1 MPELQPPP
9 PPKVAQPPKVKRP
22 HRSRIELHALEANKR
37 RKIVAKKSA
46 AAAAS
51 AVDALADDLLS
62 RKPEAREH
70 AIDAQRQRDLVDALN
85 TPFDPALHALGKDGK
100 PVLTE
105 KGLWRKR
112 REFEQ
117 PPPKD
122 QESIDLATEKAGAAA
137 AGTFF
142 AVATMALGEEW
153 RPTLEEQSA
162 VTLATVKW
170 FQAHEWGDLPPGAV
184 VATVVLAYAIPRLQL
199 PATQEKIVGLWQS
212 LSGSQPRQ
220 PARVN
225 GAIPGTRTAQ
235 PLASVQ

>member
-1 MPELQPPP
+1 MPELQKKPVL
-9 PPKVAQPPKVKRP
+9 KKRP
-22 HRSRIELHALEANKR
+22 HRSRLELHAIEAAKR
-37 RKIVAKKSA
+37 KGTVQARSEIG
-46 AAAAS
+46 AAS

-70 AIDAQRQRDLVDALN
+70 AIEAERGRDRTDALGVA
-85 TPFDPALHALGKDGK
+85 FDPAQHAVNHDGR
-100 PVLTE
+100 PVLTD

-117 PPPKD
+117 PPAKD
-122 QESIDLATEKAGAAA
+122 EESIALATEKAGAAA

-153 RPTLEEQSA
+153 RPTVEEQSA

-184 VATVVLAYAIPRLQL
+184 VATVVLAYAIPRLQM
-199 PATQEKIVGLWQS
+199 PETQEKIVNLWHS
-212 LSGSQPRQ
+212 LSGSR
-220 PARVN
+220 PATPVRSN
-225 GAIPGTRTAQ
+225 GAIPGTRTATQ
-235 PLASVQ
+235 LPSGA